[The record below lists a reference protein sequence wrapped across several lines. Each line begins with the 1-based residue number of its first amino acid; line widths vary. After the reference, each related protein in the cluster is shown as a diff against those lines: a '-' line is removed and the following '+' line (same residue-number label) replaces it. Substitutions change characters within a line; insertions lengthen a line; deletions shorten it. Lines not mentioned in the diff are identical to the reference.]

1 MSEGIN
7 INVKLAPE
15 DYKALETLVKK
26 GKFLNISDAV
36 RTAVRKFI
44 EQHKT
49 NYSDSGYFPERKR
62 KVGGVKE

>member
-1 MSEGIN
+1 MSEGVN

-44 EQHKT
+44 EQH
-49 NYSDSGYFPERKR
+49 SGSNSSSRE
-62 KVGGVKE
+62 GGVEG